1 MLLGAGAVAAGA
13 TLMRRAMENAR
24 EITIRREE
32 DGAFN
37 SRDNT
42 NDTNDT
48 NNTNNTNN
56 TKTF

>member
-48 NNTNNTNN
+48 NNTNNT
-56 TKTF
+56 KTF